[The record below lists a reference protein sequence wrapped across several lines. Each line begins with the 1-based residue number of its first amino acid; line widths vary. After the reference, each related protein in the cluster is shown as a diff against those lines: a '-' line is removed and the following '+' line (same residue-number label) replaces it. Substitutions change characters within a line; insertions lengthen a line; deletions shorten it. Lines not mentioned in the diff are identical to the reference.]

1 MQEWNNILQLA
12 MLGTGKNNIGTIAIA
27 DEAIQTATQTITTN
41 ATIDAEEKYLQL
53 ASVVYNYK
61 QIGALPALQSEIVV
75 NEAEAEIF
83 PICNAE
89 QTQTLKDILSEEN
102 KPLLESWFTKCAEKK
117 LIVEPILIPALFD
130 IAKQNKKLQTNIVAC
145 CGKRGEW
152 MMQYQADWQFAKTD
166 TDDALWQLGIL
177 EQRIQVLKNKRTIA
191 PDEARALVVASWPT
205 EDAATKME
213 FLKIM
218 HIIINESDI
227 AFLESLQ
234 NEKSKKVKEEAVALL
249 KKIPESTMVKQFMA
263 ILSSAISIRKEKTM
277 LGLSS
282 KMVLDINL
290 PPHYD
295 EVIFKYG
302 IEKLSS
308 SKEVSDN
315 TFILQQLIRSVPP
328 KFWENHLQISASA
341 IIEHLQNIEA
351 YKIYA
356 EALALATANFND
368 KQWAAAFQEHSKIF
382 YIDILPLLSI
392 EQQEKYSIQY
402 FEANER
408 SFIHYTTQKNV
419 EWSNTFAL
427 KVLTHTASMP
437 YEYNKSFYANHII
450 FIPVNVS
457 QQLQLCM
464 PTEDYS
470 KSTWVNQMDYIKK
483 LLQLKSQTIKSFS

>member
-12 MLGTGKNNIGTIAIA
+12 MLGTGKNNIDTIAIA
-27 DEAIQTATQTITTN
+27 DEAIQTAAQTITTN
-41 ATIDAEEKYLQL
+41 DTIDAEEKYLQL

-61 QIGALPALQSEIVV
+61 QMGALPALQSEIVV
-75 NEAEAEIF
+75 NEADAEKLL
-83 PICNAE
+83 ICNAE

-102 KPLLESWFTKCAEKK
+102 KPLLELWFSKCAEKK

-130 IAKQNKKLQTNIVAC
+130 IAKQSKKLQTNIVAC

-152 MMQYQADWQFAKTD
+152 MMQYQTDWQFAKTD

-191 PDEARALVVASWPT
+191 PDEARALVVATWDT

-218 HIIINESDI
+218 HININESDI

-234 NEKSKKVKEEAVALL
+234 NEKSKKVKEEALLLL
-249 KKIPESTMVKQFMA
+249 KKIPESNVVQLFTT
-263 ILSSAISIRKEKTM
+263 ILSKSISLRKEKTM

-282 KMVLDINL
+282 KIILDIKL
-290 PPHYD
+290 PTAYD
-295 EVIFKYG
+295 ESIFKYG

-328 KFWENHLQISASA
+328 TFWENHLQISAPA

-382 YIDILPLLSI
+382 YLDIVPLLSN

-402 FEANER
+402 FEGNER
-408 SFIHYTTQKNV
+408 SFIHYSTQQNV
-419 EWSNTFAL
+419 EWSNAFAL
-427 KVLTHTASMP
+427 KILTHTASMP
-437 YEYNKSFYANHII
+437 YEYNKSFYANHTI
-450 FIPVNVS
+450 FIPANIA
-457 QQLQLCM
+457 QQLQLCT
-464 PTEDYS
+464 PKEEHS
-470 KSTWVNQMDYIKK
+470 KHTWANQMDYIKK
-483 LLQLKSQTIKSFS
+483 LLQLKAQTIKSFS